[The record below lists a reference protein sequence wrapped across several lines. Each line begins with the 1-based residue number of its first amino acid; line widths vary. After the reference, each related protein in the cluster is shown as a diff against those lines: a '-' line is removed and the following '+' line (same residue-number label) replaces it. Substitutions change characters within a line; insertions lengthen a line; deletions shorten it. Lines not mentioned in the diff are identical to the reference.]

1 MQRKYQLALVVI
13 FGITMAATNAF
24 AQGGGR
30 GRGRGGAAGAA
41 GASGPARG
49 GGGAAYP
56 SRPPA
61 DPAVAARGKA
71 TWTTDCASCHAADL
85 RGTPAGV
92 NLVHNQMV
100 LDDQQG
106 ELIGKYIATAHDGGK
121 APAANLS
128 TDQVHDLA
136 IFMHTFQNYRTIA
149 MPVDTDSAILSEGKA
164 DAGKAY
170 FAAHCASCHSVTGD
184 LAGIG
189 TKDSDPKALQNA
201 LVSGGG
207 GGGRGG
213 GGRGGAVTED
223 ASAPANRRTVTVT
236 VTMADG
242 KKLEGRLI
250 SRDDFLVTLR
260 EADGTERTIRR
271 NGDVPKVEV
280 HDPMKAHRDMLL
292 TLTDDDIHNLTAYLV
307 TIK

>member
-1 MQRKYQLALVVI
+1 MQRKYQLTLVVI
-13 FGITMAATNAF
+13 FGITMAATNAL

-30 GRGRGGAAGAA
+30 GRGRGGAAAGAA
-41 GASGPARG
+41 GASGAPGRGG

-61 DPAVAARGKA
+61 DPAVAARGKT
-71 TWTTDCASCHAADL
+71 TWTASCASCHAADL

-149 MPVDTDSAILSEGKA
+149 MPVDTNSAILSEGKA

-189 TKDSDPKALQNA
+189 TRDSDPKTLQNA

-207 GGGRGG
+207 GGRG
-213 GGRGGAVTED
+213 GGRGAPAED
-223 ASAPANRRTVTVT
+223 GSTPANRRTVTLT
-236 VTMADG
+236 ITMPDG
-242 KKLEGRLI
+242 KKIEGRQI
-250 SRDDFLVTLR
+250 TRDDFLVTVM
-260 EADGTERTIRR
+260 EADGTQRTIRR